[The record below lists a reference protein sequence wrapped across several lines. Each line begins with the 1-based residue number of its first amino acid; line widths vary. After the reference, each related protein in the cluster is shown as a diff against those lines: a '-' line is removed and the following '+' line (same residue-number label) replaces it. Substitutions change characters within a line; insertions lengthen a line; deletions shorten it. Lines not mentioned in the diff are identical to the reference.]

1 MSPEQNVILYQ
12 NDDGSIMRDVHLQ
25 DESVWV
31 TQEHMAQ
38 FFGKEKSTI
47 NEHIGNIYKEGELE
61 KELTTQKFGNSEF
74 LQKVRQELSCAVG
87 KHEGILR

>member
-1 MSPEQNVILYQ
+1 MSQEQSVLLYQ
-12 NDDGSIMRDVHLQ
+12 SSDGSIILDVHLQ

-31 TQEHMAQ
+31 TQEQMAQ
-38 FFGKEKSTI
+38 LFGKAKSTI

-61 KELTTQKFGNSEF
+61 KEMTTQKFGNSEF
-74 LQKVRQELSCAVG
+74 QQKVRQELSCAVG